1 MRARALTALAM
12 VAAVPVLFIAATAA
26 PASAHVQA
34 PSNLQLAQRAAAESA
49 RPSAGIHAASTRAA
63 PATGALV
70 LGIAGLVAGVAGLCV
85 GGVALA
91 GSASPGRRV
100 EVSSKNPARLE

>member
-26 PASAHVQA
+26 PASAHV
-34 PSNLQLAQRAAAESA
+34 LKK
-49 RPSAGIHAASTRAA
+49 AGPYHLLIGFGDEPTYAGMENSA

-91 GSASPGRRV
+91 RSASPARRV
-100 EVSSKNPARLE
+100 EVSSKNTARLE

>member
-26 PASAHVQA
+26 PASAHVLKKVG
-34 PSNLQLAQRAAAESA
+34 PYQLLIGFGTEPTYAGMENSVFLLLTNAKTA
-49 RPSAGIHAASTRAA
+49 R
-63 PATGALV
+63 
-70 LGIAGLVAGVAGLCV
+70 
-85 GGVALA
+85 
-91 GSASPGRRV
+91 SASPARRV

>member
-26 PASAHVQA
+26 PASA
-34 PSNLQLAQRAAAESA
+34 LAR
-49 RPSAGIHAASTRAA
+49 
-63 PATGALV
+63 
-70 LGIAGLVAGVAGLCV
+70 
-85 GGVALA
+85 
-91 GSASPGRRV
+91 SASPARRV